1 MPRRMYKGLSSWLMI
16 LGLVFSMGMS
26 QLNAILAA
34 QQTAGHKEYVAIAT
48 TSLQQRAVETDNCLV
63 DNPFPHGLDRRLVS
77 PNLSESINHFPPST
91 VGPTSWGGARMAA
104 AAYGAVNAYPQHATQ
119 SSRPPFQMSTQIPSQ
134 SVFVVASDLAS
145 H

>member
-91 VGPTSWGGARMAA
+91 VGPTSWVGRAWQQ
-104 AAYGAVNAYPQHATQ
+104 QHMVQ
-119 SSRPPFQMSTQIPSQ
+119 SMHIRNMPLKAQGPHSR
-134 SVFVVASDLAS
+134 
-145 H
+145 